1 MRQPRQILP
10 YGPTALLLQWE
21 QRIDQAINTSV
32 HAYARASEQIP
43 SVLETVPAYCSLLV
57 TFDPGQV
64 DAYQLREIL
73 FALRPAMRETAGK
86 LHRLPV
92 AYGGDYGPDLEEVG
106 ESLGLG
112 REQLIQLHCQEEYWV
127 YQVGYQ
133 PGFAFLGETLPQLEI
148 ARKAIPRRRLAAGS
162 VGLAGRQTGIYP
174 QEAPGGW
181 QIIGRC
187 PWPMLRAEPAPYV
200 RLQAGD
206 RVQFFPITAEDWTTF
221 QQNPDLWTS

>member
-1 MRQPRQILP
+1 MRRPRHILQ
-10 YGPTALLLQWE
+10 YGPAALLLQWE
-21 QRIDQAINTSV
+21 QRIDRAINASV

-43 SVLETVPAYCSLLV
+43 SVLEAVPAYCSLLV
-57 TFDPGQV
+57 TYDRGQI
-64 DAYQLREIL
+64 DAYRLREIF
-73 FALRPAMRETAGK
+73 FALRPSVQETFGK
-86 LHRLPV
+86 QHRLPV
-92 AYGGDYGPDLEEVG
+92 VYGGDFGPDLELVAK
-106 ESLGLG
+106 SLQLDS
-112 REQLIQLHCQEEYWV
+112 EQIIKLHSQEEYWV

-133 PGFAFLGETLPQLEI
+133 PGFAFLGETPHQLEV

-174 QEAPGGW
+174 QEGPGGW

-206 RVQFFPITAEDWTTF
+206 RVQFFPIVAEDWAF
-221 QQNPDLWTS
+221 YKQNPESWTS